1 MNQRG
6 NSWTEVNISLVW
18 ESASEQYDALKVL
31 SDRWKR
37 EVPWMTGV
45 GGLILLLLAITSST
59 PAIAALRV
67 EDVLRVQTQLTQ
79 TSQASRQGGPL
90 EGAQMVQPSPKER
103 AVVSQM
109 LTTKPRPKTLNEAD
123 LKYLNDLLHKA
134 AWYGFE
140 RRIVHKMW
148 TEVSGKE
155 WHDTEVSQPPK
166 TEKSP

>member
-1 MNQRG
+1 MNQRE
-6 NSWTEVNISLVW
+6 NSWTESNISLVW
-18 ESASEQYDALKVL
+18 ESASEQYDALNVL

-37 EVPWMTGV
+37 EVPWMTGSEC
-45 GGLILLLLAITSST
+45 LILLLLAITSIT

-79 TSQASRQGGPL
+79 ASQASRHGGAL
-90 EGAQMVQPSPKER
+90 EDAQMVQPSPKER

-109 LTTKPRPKTLNEAD
+109 LTTKPRPKTLNDAD

-155 WHDTEVSQPPK
+155 WHDTDVSQPPK
-166 TEKSP
+166 NEKSP

>member
-1 MNQRG
+1 
-6 NSWTEVNISLVW
+6 LVW
-18 ESASEQYDALKVL
+18 EWASEQYDALNVL
-31 SDRWKR
+31 FDRWKR

-45 GGLILLLLAITSST
+45 GGLILLLLAITSIT
-59 PAIAALRV
+59 PAIAAVRV

-90 EGAQMVQPSPKER
+90 EDAQMVQPSPKER

-109 LTTKPRPKTLNEAD
+109 LTTKPRPKTLKDAD
-123 LKYLNDLLHKA
+123 LKYLNDLRHKA

-155 WHDTEVSQPPK
+155 WHDTEVLQPPK

>member
-1 MNQRG
+1 MG
-6 NSWTEVNISLVW
+6 W
-18 ESASEQYDALKVL
+18 ESAREQYDALNVL

-37 EVPWMTGV
+37 EVPWMTGFGCV
-45 GGLILLLLAITSST
+45 ILLLLAITSIT

-79 TSQASRQGGPL
+79 TSQVSRQGGPL
-90 EGAQMVQPSPKER
+90 EDAQMVQPSPKER

-109 LTTKPRPKTLNEAD
+109 LTTKPRPKTLNDAD
-123 LKYLNDLLHKA
+123 LKYLTDLLHKA

-148 TEVSGKE
+148 TEVSGNE

-166 TEKSP
+166 NEKSP

>member
-1 MNQRG
+1 
-6 NSWTEVNISLVW
+6 LVW
-18 ESASEQYDALKVL
+18 KSASEQYDALKVL
-31 SDRWKR
+31 SDRWRR

-59 PAIAALRV
+59 PAIAALRL

-79 TSQASRQGGPL
+79 TSQASRQRGPL
-90 EGAQMVQPSPKER
+90 EDAQMVQPSPKER

-109 LTTKPRPKTLNEAD
+109 LTTKPRPKTLKDAD

-140 RRIVHKMW
+140 RRSVHKMW

-155 WHDTEVSQPPK
+155 WQDTEVSQPPK
-166 TEKSP
+166 NEKSP